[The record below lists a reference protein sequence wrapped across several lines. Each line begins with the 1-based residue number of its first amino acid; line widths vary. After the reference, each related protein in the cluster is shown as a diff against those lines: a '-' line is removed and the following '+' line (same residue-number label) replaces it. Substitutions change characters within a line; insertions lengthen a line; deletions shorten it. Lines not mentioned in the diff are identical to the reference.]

1 MIFGTRDLNYDT
13 GFCDRLNLSHT
24 DLNNSHKRVGV
35 VVVDSIN

>member
-1 MIFGTRDLNYDT
+1 MNYDT
-13 GFCDRLNLSHT
+13 GLRGRLNLSHT